1 MKNALVLFFILFATM
16 ANCQTYIVKA
26 NINDAIA
33 QGKINVTNTKI
44 DIGSIDK
51 IFDDSNA
58 TLARSASI
66 NPFIV
71 ILQFKNPINLS
82 ASSIRMNAAKGEWT
96 VECADN
102 ISDLENQ
109 KGTYIKKVNAR
120 IAADGVT
127 DSAFFST
134 VKTKVIQLSARRTTG
149 DNYVHISDWKLYSE
163 VTIDSLAFLNK
174 SDSLLVGEA
183 VNAIVTSYDKSSKM
197 SYNFPSVVIKY
208 TSSDQTIA
216 TVNDAGRITPLK
228 PGVFTLIASY
238 NGITASKKFIV
249 TKDGQTPDLTVCYI
263 KRLPEIDYVTN
274 STQPKIDG
282 WPAVNQ
288 DILWRAYVKNWSG
301 DTLKNVSFEW
311 KLNDVIVK
319 SGTIAKIPPYSL
331 AISNLDYKWNFDRKE
346 LKFNIDSK
354 KEIIE
359 VNETNNELLIYTD
372 AISLNLYV
380 EKPVYDYFRKFQYK
394 LNAGTNC
401 WEDWAQI
408 LHVKRWNKMFAEAIH
423 PDTPN
428 GVIDRIRIDSIVVV
442 PENALPLNGGYASN
456 NPNKLD
462 KTVDLQWGFPTSLIV
477 STNNFYAKT
486 TKKEDNN
493 PFFFEGSLLHELGH
507 ARYLIDS
514 YGFNVH
520 AGTGDTRIKITENGI
535 PIAGTKYLPY
545 ANFDCVHYNDYD
557 NGLMSGG
564 YTNIDAF
571 VAFCLNRIAKNRALC
586 GNMNGPCNIGVFIND
601 LPAENKIIVKDE
613 KGNVLK
619 NASVKIYQATEESTS
634 WYGKT
639 YDNIPD
645 LQLYTD
651 NSGSVFVGRCP
662 FSKDGIIKHTYGL
675 ANSVVILRIESGGK
689 VAYTFLESNKFN
701 MEYWRG
707 NSALGTYN
715 LSVNIGSTVGNK
727 EITTPDIAIF
737 PNPGSDKLTIRGI
750 PENSVITI
758 FDSNG
763 KQIIHKKLLNSQLDV
778 CNLQSGIYIV
788 KVNGESG
795 TKTLKFIKQ

>member
-1 MKNALVLFFILFATM
+1 MKNALLLFFILFATM
-16 ANCQTYIVKA
+16 ANCQTFIVKA
-26 NINDAIA
+26 NMNDAIA
-33 QGKINVTNTKI
+33 QGKVNVTNSNT

-51 IFDDSNA
+51 VFDNNNG

-71 ILQFKNPINLS
+71 TLQFKNPINLC
-82 ASSIRMNAAKGEWT
+82 ASTIFMTASKGEWT
-96 VECADN
+96 LECADN
-102 ISDLENQ
+102 ITDLQNQ
-109 KGTYIKKVNAR
+109 RGTYLKKINAR
-120 IAADGVT
+120 IAEGGVT

-134 VKTKVIQLSARRTTG
+134 IKTKVIQLSARRTTG
-149 DNYVHISDWKLYSE
+149 DNYVHLCDWKLYSE

-174 SDSLLVGEA
+174 SDSLLIGEA
-183 VNAIVTSYDKSSKM
+183 GNAIVTACDKSSQM
-197 SYNFPSVVIKY
+197 SYNFPSLVIKY
-208 TSSDQTIA
+208 SSSDQTIA

-228 PGVFTLIASY
+228 AGSFTLIASC
-238 NGITASKKFIV
+238 NNITASKIFIV
-249 TKDGQTPDLTVCYI
+249 SKDSQTPDLTICYI

-274 STQPKIDG
+274 STRPQIDG

-408 LHVKRWNKMFAEAIH
+408 LLLKRWNKMFAEAIH
-423 PDTPN
+423 PDSPN

-442 PENALPLNGGYASN
+442 PENALPLNGGLASN
-456 NPNKLD
+456 NPNKYD

-477 STNNFYAKT
+477 GTNNFYSKT

-520 AGTGDTRIKITENGI
+520 AGAGGINIGITENGT
-535 PIAGTKYLPY
+535 PIVGTKYLPY
-545 ANFDCVHYNDYD
+545 AAWDCVHYNDYD
-557 NGLMSGG
+557 DGLMSGG
-564 YTNIDAF
+564 YTKVDAF

-586 GNMNGPCNIGVFIND
+586 GNMNAPCNVGAFIND
-601 LPAENKIIVKDE
+601 LPTENKIIIKDD

-619 NASVKIYQATEESTS
+619 NASVKIYQATGVNS

-651 NSGSVFVGRCP
+651 NSGSVLVGRCP

-675 ANSVVILRIESGGK
+675 ANSVIIIRIESGEN
-689 VAYTFLESNKFN
+689 VEYTFLESNAFN

-707 NSALGTYN
+707 NTALGTYSLN
-715 LSVNIGSTVGNK
+715 VHFGFTVGINDF
-727 EITTPDIAIF
+727 TTPDIITIF
-737 PNPGSDKLTIRGI
+737 PNPCSETLTIGGI
-750 PENSVITI
+750 PENSSVTI
-758 FDSNG
+758 FDING
-763 KQIIHKKLLNSQLDV
+763 KQVLHKQLLTNQIDV
-778 CNLQSGIYIV
+778 GCLLKGIYFLKI
-788 KVNGESG
+788 KH
-795 TKTLKFIKQ
+795 TTLKFVKN